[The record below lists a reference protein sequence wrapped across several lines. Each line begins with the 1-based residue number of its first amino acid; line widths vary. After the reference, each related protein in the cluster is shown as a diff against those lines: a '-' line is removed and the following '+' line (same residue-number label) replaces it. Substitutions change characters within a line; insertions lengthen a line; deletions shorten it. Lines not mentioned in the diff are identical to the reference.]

1 MAVFRC
7 KMCGGDLEVINQSSV
22 CECQYCG
29 TKQTVP
35 LINDEKI
42 ANLFNRANQLRMVN
56 RFDDAKKVYE
66 DILLED
72 SNSAEAHWG
81 VVLCKYGIEYVDD
94 NKTNKKIPTCHRTVS
109 SSIFAD
115 IDYIE
120 TINHSD
126 SDTKIFYE
134 QEAEIINNIQMSIL
148 AQSKNEEKFDV
159 FICYKETDEITGD
172 RTEDSVIA
180 QDLYY
185 ELEKKGYKTFFARKT
200 LEGQLGSAYEPIIFS
215 ALSSSKVMVVLGTKP
230 EYFNSV
236 WLKNE
241 WNRYLDFAKDGN
253 KLLIPAYR
261 GFSPYELP
269 NEFSSLQ
276 SLDMGRIGFMQDLLD
291 AITKIVK
298 YTNKETVDITRNFDK
313 DTSIITETVSVSS
326 LLKRVDLFLVDK
338 NWNSANEYCEKILD
352 IEPEN
357 HIAYIRKVMAK
368 NHCPKESDLYK
379 FGNKFIED
387 SDFRK
392 AVDFANEDTRKT
404 YLSYPQ
410 KYYQIQIKNEENK
423 LEQIYSDNKAKEGT
437 ALSRVNECSN
447 MLVPL
452 KISYEKHIKNG
463 KKAKI
468 ISVVILAIILL
479 LFNIIMIT
487 GNSSEDA
494 GDMAGMS
501 ITLTIFYAALIGVT
515 INGIVNCIG
524 ASTKNRMFSVCRNGL
539 SEIDNYNKVNK
550 CNLDNIKN
558 QKELIV
564 SDYKLLSYFGCD
576 VPNEKLNINMDG
588 DIKYYSQL
596 EKNTDFDFAISFL
609 NKENARIEKEK
620 QRLMKRPE
628 TKSKAM
634 QPKKKSISLIAC
646 VFGGWL
652 GLHKFYEGKIWMGL
666 LYLCTFG
673 LFCVG
678 IAYDFFDILAKE
690 KEYF

>member
-1 MAVFRC
+1 MTVFRC

-72 SNSAEAHWG
+72 SNNAEAHWG

-134 QEAEIINNIQMSIL
+134 QEAEIINNIQISIL

-298 YTNKETVDITRNFDK
+298 YTNKEAVDITGNLDK

-326 LLKRVDLFLVDK
+326 LHKRVDLFLVDK

-368 NHCPKESDLYK
+368 NHCPKESD
-379 FGNKFIED
+379 
-387 SDFRK
+387 
-392 AVDFANEDTRKT
+392 
-404 YLSYPQ
+404 
-410 KYYQIQIKNEENK
+410 
-423 LEQIYSDNKAKEGT
+423 
-437 ALSRVNECSN
+437 
-447 MLVPL
+447 
-452 KISYEKHIKNG
+452 
-463 KKAKI
+463 
-468 ISVVILAIILL
+468 
-479 LFNIIMIT
+479 
-487 GNSSEDA
+487 
-494 GDMAGMS
+494 
-501 ITLTIFYAALIGVT
+501 
-515 INGIVNCIG
+515 
-524 ASTKNRMFSVCRNGL
+524 
-539 SEIDNYNKVNK
+539 
-550 CNLDNIKN
+550 
-558 QKELIV
+558 
-564 SDYKLLSYFGCD
+564 
-576 VPNEKLNINMDG
+576 
-588 DIKYYSQL
+588 
-596 EKNTDFDFAISFL
+596 
-609 NKENARIEKEK
+609 
-620 QRLMKRPE
+620 
-628 TKSKAM
+628 
-634 QPKKKSISLIAC
+634 
-646 VFGGWL
+646 
-652 GLHKFYEGKIWMGL
+652 
-666 LYLCTFG
+666 
-673 LFCVG
+673 
-678 IAYDFFDILAKE
+678 
-690 KEYF
+690 